1 MNNVLIL
8 ENFKVANFKNFKE
21 FNLDHLKNLTVL
33 IGSNGVGKSNFLSI
47 IDLISS
53 AFHDGII
60 AYLRAK
66 GLQFQDCIHQWN
78 LESKISLYLKFKD
91 TVENLSYSYE
101 FTLEYEVNKGFKI
114 IDEKFTNS
122 DGTSKSYNNKDF
134 TVLNLKGGFSLSKE
148 EQIVKDFLSNVVG
161 YSFYSTNLFSN
172 TLQIVDKNN
181 TRTLESN
188 ASNMASLLYLLKSK
202 YTVSY
207 KRIVD
212 TLKLIVKSFEDFY
225 FVEEGHNILLKF
237 KMQNNK
243 YPVALKSLSDGTIR
257 FIILSLLLNL
267 PLNLRASLILLEEPE
282 VSLHPLAIDVLG
294 DLIESYSQDSQI
306 MIATQSPYILNKLNI
321 EDVYVLNYNVDKNET
336 EIKNIRNGQ
345 LKEWLEKYSLGE
357 LWMMNLFG
365 GGPL

>member
-8 ENFKVANFKNFKE
+8 ESFKVANFKNFKE
-21 FNLDHLKNLTVL
+21 FNLEHLNNLTVL

-53 AFHDGII
+53 AFHDGID
-60 AYLRAK
+60 AYFQSK
-66 GLQFQDCIHQWN
+66 GISFQDCIHQWN

-91 TVENLSYSYE
+91 TLQSLSYSYQ

-114 IDEKFTNS
+114 IDEKFTLS
-122 DGTSKSYNNKDF
+122 DGTSKSYNNQDF
-134 TVLNLKGGFSLSKE
+134 TVLNLKGDFVLSTE
-148 EQIVKDFLSNVVG
+148 EQFVKSFLSNVAG

-172 TLQIVDKNN
+172 NLQMVDKSN
-181 TRTLESN
+181 TKTLASN
-188 ASNMASLLYLLKSK
+188 ASNMASLLYLLKSQ

-212 TLKLIVKSFEDFY
+212 TLKLVVKSFEDFY
-225 FVEEGHNILLKF
+225 FVEEKQGTILKF
-237 KMQNNK
+237 KMKDVK
-243 YPVALKSLSDGTIR
+243 YPVSMKSLSDGTIR

-267 PLNLRASLILLEEPE
+267 PLSLRSSLVLLEEPE
-282 VSLHPLAIDVLG
+282 VSLHPLAIDILG

-306 MIATQSPYILNKLNI
+306 MVATQSPYILNRLNI
-321 EDVYVLNYNVDKNET
+321 ENIYVLNFNVDSNET
-336 EIKNIRNGQ
+336 EIKHIDNGK
-345 LKEWLEKYSLGE
+345 LKEWLKKYSLGE